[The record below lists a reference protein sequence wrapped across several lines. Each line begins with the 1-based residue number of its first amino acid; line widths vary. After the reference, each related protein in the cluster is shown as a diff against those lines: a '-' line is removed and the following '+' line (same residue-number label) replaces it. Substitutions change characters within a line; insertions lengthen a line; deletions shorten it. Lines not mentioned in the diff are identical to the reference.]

1 MPDSA
6 DNELANSFLVS
17 EPLMCSL
24 QKKSAVHTAE
34 VEAQQNEARKRVR
47 QQNKKRQEGEMK
59 MTLEALNSTTQNV
72 ATLAQEKGASAW
84 LG

>member
-1 MPDSA
+1 
-6 DNELANSFLVS
+6 
-17 EPLMCSL
+17 MCSL

-72 ATLAQEKGASAW
+72 ATLAQEKGASA
-84 LG
+84 